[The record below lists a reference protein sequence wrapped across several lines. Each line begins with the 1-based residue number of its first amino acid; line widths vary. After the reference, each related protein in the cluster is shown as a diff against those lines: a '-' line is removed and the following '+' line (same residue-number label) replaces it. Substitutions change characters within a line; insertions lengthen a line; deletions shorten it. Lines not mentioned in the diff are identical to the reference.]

1 MNLLPLIQSANARLA
16 LGALALGFLAL
27 LAGEP
32 SARPGVPVDVRRMAY
47 LIQNGLDHITPE
59 RLARLVSS
67 REKGYRLIDLRDSSD
82 FAAGHIPGA
91 ENMDLDTLVAG
102 EFSPSDTLVLY
113 SAGGVHAAQGMYLL
127 WARGHT
133 HVLTLR
139 GGWPHGVRC
148 SPGKRSRQG
157 KRTCPRFPRPL
168 LPVNGKKQGMSAEY
182 CDPGIRRRLQ

>member
-139 GGWPHGVRC
+139 GGMAAWREMF
-148 SPGKRSRQG
+148 PGEAKP
-157 KRTCPRFPRPL
+157 T
-168 LPVNGKKQGMSAEY
+168 GKKDVSPVPPAAPPREREETRDE
-182 CDPGIRRRLQ
+182 C